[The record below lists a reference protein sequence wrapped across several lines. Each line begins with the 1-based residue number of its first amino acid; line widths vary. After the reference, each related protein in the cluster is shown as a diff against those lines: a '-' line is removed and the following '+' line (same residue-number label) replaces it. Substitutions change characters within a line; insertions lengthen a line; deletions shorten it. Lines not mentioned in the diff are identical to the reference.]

1 MDKADKFDKKINEIK
16 KVLDPNKDHLFV
28 GNELVASEK
37 ASKILKESVKE
48 NYEPPQKNIKAYII
62 RIDIDKKNKFPLS
75 INCGQITITPKLFI
89 GPKDDDTFQ
98 TFTYTKDELLDNGFK
113 MSHVKKMIKAI
124 KNNLISFEKS
134 NISISELLSKTQ
146 K

>member
-1 MDKADKFDKKINEIK
+1 MDKTDKLIKKINEIK
-16 KVLDPNKDHLFV
+16 KILDPKKDHLFV
-28 GNELVASEK
+28 GNELVVSEK
-37 ASKILKESVKE
+37 TGKLLKEHIKE

-62 RIDIDKKNKFPLS
+62 RIDVDKKNNIPLS

-98 TFTYTKDELLDNGFK
+98 TFTYTKDELIDNGFK
-113 MSHVKKMIKAI
+113 MTHIKKMMKAI

-134 NISISELLSKTQ
+134 SISITELLKKTQ